1 MMIGIVKEDVGTY
14 SLTGL
19 TSGDLDI
26 IQEGI
31 IRLFDESR
39 LEEHRKFRRQILQ
52 INHPI
57 ENELDRIYNELHLQQ
72 VIKFG

>member
-1 MMIGIVKEDVGTY
+1 MIGIVKDNDGTY
-14 SLTGL
+14 SLSGL
-19 TSGDLDI
+19 SSGDLDI

-39 LEEHRKFRRQILQ
+39 RDEHRPFRREILQ
-52 INHPI
+52 INKPI
-57 ENELDRIYNELHLQQ
+57 ENELDRIYNEIPMQQ

>member
-1 MMIGIVKEDVGTY
+1 MMIGIVKDNDGTY

-19 TSGDLDI
+19 SSGDLDI

-39 LEEHRKFRRQILQ
+39 RDEHRPFRRQILQ
-52 INHPI
+52 INKPI
-57 ENELDRIYNELHLQQ
+57 EHVLDRIYNEIPLQR